1 MTELTVCCCSSN
13 EKLQY
18 VKHQGSSRSGAI
30 VQPKSEQEPKAHYT
44 TTSKID
50 AKQPSV
56 PKYSSSYPV
65 FRVPKAHNVQKQ
77 LVLQITIYLLL
88 NIKINSK
95 TNSVESSITV
105 PIFLSQEFL
114 DLIFRATESQNVLI
128 LQKKKKNQDIKSK
141 INLKIRLISKL

>member
-1 MTELTVCCCSSN
+1 M
-13 EKLQY
+13 
-18 VKHQGSSRSGAI
+18 
-30 VQPKSEQEPKAHYT
+30 QPKSEQEPKAHYT

-128 LQKKKKNQDIKSK
+128 LQKKKKKLGHKKQNKSENS
-141 INLKIRLISKL
+141 INFKTVIAIIMLHSTMNLVN

>member
-1 MTELTVCCCSSN
+1 M
-13 EKLQY
+13 
-18 VKHQGSSRSGAI
+18 KHQGSSRSGAI

-128 LQKKKKNQDIKSK
+128 LQKKKKKKLGHKKQNKSENS
-141 INLKIRLISKL
+141 INFKTVIAIIMLHSTMNLVN

>member
-1 MTELTVCCCSSN
+1 M
-13 EKLQY
+13 
-18 VKHQGSSRSGAI
+18 KHQGSSRSGAI

-128 LQKKKKNQDIKSK
+128 LQKKKKKLGHKKQNKSENS
-141 INLKIRLISKL
+141 INFKTVIAIIMLHSTMNLVN